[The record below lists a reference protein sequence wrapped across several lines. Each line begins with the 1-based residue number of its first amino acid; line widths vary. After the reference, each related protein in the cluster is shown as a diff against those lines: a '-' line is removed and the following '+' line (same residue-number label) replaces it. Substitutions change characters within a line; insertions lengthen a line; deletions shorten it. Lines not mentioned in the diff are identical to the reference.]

1 MTIQDF
7 IIEAKKDTLSF
18 LNYIYD
24 DVIELTDQEIIK
36 ANDTKLHGFVIR
48 RKNSPAGANIYV
60 DDLFER
66 HESGENMSEL
76 IEELKARCL
85 YALECPV
92 PPVDSLADL
101 DLDIIRSRLTLK
113 LLDVRRNKGY
123 LSDRPYIDAGCGL
136 AMAADLGCDDTI
148 LAEWK
153 TAVTNDLLDSIGCSR
168 EELLTAAMENTV
180 AIEPPLLMDLPDYVR
195 TGNEKNFLDP
205 SSLCAGSYTGPFI
218 LTNKSQYR
226 GATAL
231 FYPGI
236 QQKISEIFRSGYYIL
251 PISIHEVLIIPD
263 AYSPDTRHLQDML
276 INGNRTVVDGVDVL
290 SDKVLHYDP
299 DRDGLTLVSTDEESY
314 QHSHCA

>member
-1 MTIQDF
+1 
-7 IIEAKKDTLSF
+7 
-18 LNYIYD
+18 
-24 DVIELTDQEIIK
+24 
-36 ANDTKLHGFVIR
+36 
-48 RKNSPAGANIYV
+48 
-60 DDLFER
+60 
-66 HESGENMSEL
+66 
-76 IEELKARCL
+76 
-85 YALECPV
+85 
-92 PPVDSLADL
+92 
-101 DLDIIRSRLTLK
+101 
-113 LLDVRRNKGY
+113 
-123 LSDRPYIDAGCGL
+123 
-136 AMAADLGCDDTI
+136 MAADLGCDDTI

>member
-36 ANDTKLHGFVIR
+36 ANDTRLHGFVIR

-168 EELLTAAMENTV
+168 E
-180 AIEPPLLMDLPDYVR
+180 D
-195 TGNEKNFLDP
+195 
-205 SSLCAGSYTGPFI
+205 TGPFI